1 MTRAMARE
9 LGSNGIA
16 VNAIAPGM
24 TRVDATSGVPEERHQ
39 RYVDGRFIKRHQQ
52 PDDLVGT
59 VIFLLSDAANFMT
72 GQLLVVNGGY
82 VLH

>member
-1 MTRAMARE
+1 
-9 LGSNGIA
+9 
-16 VNAIAPGM
+16 
-24 TRVDATSGVPEERHQ
+24 VPEERHQ